1 MREAVSHDSVVPK
14 VGEAAIPG
22 GAELLQGDQLLLVT
36 VVSVSLLQ
44 NGGGGGKKRGG
55 VNV

>member
-36 VVSVSLLQ
+36 VVSLLQ